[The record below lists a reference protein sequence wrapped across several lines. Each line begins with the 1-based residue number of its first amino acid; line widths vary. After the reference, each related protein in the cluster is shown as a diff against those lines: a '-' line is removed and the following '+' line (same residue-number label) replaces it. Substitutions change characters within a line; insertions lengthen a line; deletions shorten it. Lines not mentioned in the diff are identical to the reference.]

1 MGWKYTDLLFTTN
14 KTHPI
19 LEKLLILHF
28 SHTTK
33 SFNLW
38 HLAGYLKQL
47 KFLLRL
53 VNMLS

>member
-47 KFLLRL
+47 KVLLRL